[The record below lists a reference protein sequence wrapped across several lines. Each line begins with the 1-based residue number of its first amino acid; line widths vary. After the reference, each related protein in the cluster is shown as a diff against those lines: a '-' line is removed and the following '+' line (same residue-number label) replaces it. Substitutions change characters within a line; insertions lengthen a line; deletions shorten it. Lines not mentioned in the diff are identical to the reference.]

1 MTYLV
6 THPFSGQYWEIE
18 DYNEAKAKL
27 AEVRASVIS
36 SEEYRFSAA
45 KEVVNGSD
53 TTWTTSDLNND
64 PEDHRY
70 HVFNT
75 LTGQHEL
82 VTSLSQAKTRLSEI
96 KEQFISG
103 LGFSLG
109 LNDEPQLKF
118 DQPVSRGAQTL

>member
-6 THPFSGQYWEIE
+6 THPFSGEHWEIE
-18 DYNEAKAKL
+18 DYNKAKAKL
-27 AEVRASVIS
+27 VEIRASVFAT
-36 SEEYRFSAA
+36 EEYRFSVA
-45 KEVVNGSD
+45 KEIVNGND
-53 TTWTTSDLNND
+53 VTWVAADLDND
-64 PEDHRY
+64 PEDHHY

-82 VTSLSQAKTRLSEI
+82 MNSLSQAKTRIAEI
-96 KEQFISG
+96 KEQFISD

-109 LNDEPQLKF
+109 LHDEPQLQL